1 MMKVKINEWYVGE
14 PTNVDEYGKAISQG
28 RKNLLSKYN
37 ERRIVIS
44 GKDLPDV
51 LDELYNPG
59 DYVKVIIEPNDSYYV
74 TYELNEDGT
83 FTHKV
88 CGRCRF
94 NDEILTYEQAKSIIK
109 NSLRSNIVYT
119 YTKK

>member
-14 PTNVDEYGKAISQG
+14 PIDVDEYGQAINQG

-37 ERRIVIS
+37 ERRITIS

-59 DYVKVIIEPNDSYYV
+59 DYVKVIIDPNRFYYV
-74 TYELNEDGT
+74 TYKLNEDDT
-83 FTHKV
+83 FTHNV
-88 CGRCRF
+88 CDRF
-94 NDEILTYEQAKSIIK
+94 SDEILTYEQAKSIIK
-109 NSLRSNIVYT
+109 NSSRSNIVYI